1 MCVREASGR
10 GAANLDLGGV
20 TAIKGFPLQLQEQ
33 GHQTLTSDFE
43 MQVKWDG
50 FFKLVLQVGF

>member
-1 MCVREASGR
+1 VAD
-10 GAANLDLGGV
+10 AV

-33 GHQTLTSDFE
+33 GYQTLTSDFE